1 MQSAY
6 RLKRNASF
14 SYVYKKG
21 NSIGSPLMVLNFV
34 GARSNKVGVSVSKKI
49 GKSVVR
55 NLIKRRIYEQFATFM
70 PLLKQAHNY
79 VVVAREPIK
88 DATFEDIGITIGNL
102 LRKAG
107 HLDV

>member
-6 RLKRNASF
+6 RLKKNASF

-21 NSIGSPLMVLNFV
+21 SSLSSPILVLSYV
-34 GARSNKVGVSVSKKI
+34 PARSNKVGVSVSKKV
-49 GKSVVR
+49 GKSVTRSLV
-55 NLIKRRIYEQFATFM
+55 KRRIYENFASFM
-70 PLLKQAHNY
+70 PLLNGNHNY
-79 VVVAREPIK
+79 VVIAKEGIVQASFIE
-88 DATFEDIGITIGNL
+88 IGESLKLL

>member
-34 GARSNKVGVSVSKKI
+34 PAHNNKVGVSVSKKI

-55 NLIKRRIYEQFATFM
+55 NLVKRRIYEQFATYM
-70 PLLKQAHNY
+70 PKLKGTHNY
-79 VVVAREPIK
+79 VVVAREPVK
-88 DATFEDIGITIGNL
+88 DASFEEIGLAIGYL
-102 LRKAG
+102 LQKAG
-107 HLDV
+107 HLNV